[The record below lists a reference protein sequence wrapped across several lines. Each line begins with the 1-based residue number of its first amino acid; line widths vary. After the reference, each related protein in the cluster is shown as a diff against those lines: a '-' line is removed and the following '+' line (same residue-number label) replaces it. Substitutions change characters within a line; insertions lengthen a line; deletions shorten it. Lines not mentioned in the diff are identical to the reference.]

1 MKIFKFLKNFVKL
14 IKYILKFDFVK
25 NTTKYIKFEKTMSQ
39 KISDRKQIIIM
50 TRPTNQQV
58 HISIA

>member
-25 NTTKYIKFEKTMSQ
+25 NTTKYIKFKKTMSQ